1 MTSPHRG
8 MKPGAIPRETGDGM
22 SWADHYREMERY
34 AAELE
39 QLLSGTSHRRIRA
52 QDDWRP

>member
-1 MTSPHRG
+1 